1 MNKPKLLAAA
11 SMLALGACA
20 GQLKAGPP
28 PGAAPAGLVPAMLV
42 EPAEPPAPVPEP
54 EPVAAEPV
62 RAEVQLLPPPDSSR
76 PRERAT
82 PAARIESAN
91 RAATREPSGHNYVN
105 ASQVYAWSEGAIY
118 RLYTAPERVSE
129 IALQPGE
136 ALVSVA
142 AGDTAR
148 WVIGDTTS
156 GSGTGRRTHI
166 LVKPSAVGLRT
177 NLVITTDRRVYHVQ
191 LESTAR
197 TAMTSMSWTYPENA
211 LIALRRDDAA
221 PDAAAFPVP
230 PGELSLD
237 ELDFGYRIEG
247 DDPPWRPLRAF
258 DDGRQVFIEFPAT
271 LARGEAPPLFVR
283 GEGRGPELVNYRL
296 RGRYYVVDRLFTLA
310 ELRLGERRQQ
320 VVRIV
325 RTGAERAQRRGRAS

>member
-1 MNKPKLLAAA
+1 MKRICFVSMA
-11 SMLALGACA
+11 SLLALGACA
-20 GQLKAGPP
+20 GGRGVDAAAAAPPPPYAAAMLVPEAPPVPAAAAPAPPPPESLRLPPPSASRRRPAGPP
-28 PGAAPAGLVPAMLV
+28 VARV
-42 EPAEPPAPVPEP
+42 EA
-54 EPVAAEPV
+54 
-62 RAEVQLLPPPDSSR
+62 
-76 PRERAT
+76 
-82 PAARIESAN
+82 AN
-91 RAATREPSGHNYVN
+91 RAAVREPSRDGYVN
-105 ASQVYAWSEGAIY
+105 AVQVYAWAEGALY

-136 ALVSVA
+136 TLISVA

-156 GSGTGRRTHI
+156 GAGAARRTHI

-197 TAMTSMSWTYPENA
+197 TAMASISWTYPA
-211 LIALRRDDAA
+211 
-221 PDAAAFPVP
+221 
-230 PGELSLD
+230 D
-237 ELDFGYRIEG
+237 ELLALQRSEGSPASAPVAGDIAVEALNFAYRIEG

-258 DDGRQVFIEFPAT
+258 DDGSQVFIEFPAS
-271 LARGEAPPLFVR
+271 LAQGEAPPLFVR
-283 GEGRGPELVNYRL
+283 GRGGRAELVNYRV
-296 RGRYYVVDRLFTLA
+296 RGRYYVVDRLFEAA

-325 RTGAERAQRRGRAS
+325 RGDVAGPRRRGRRS